1 MTTTAV
7 LREFPSSQ
15 PQSKAGMLG
24 STCRLGS
31 TPWVSA
37 QRKII
42 VASTRSSSV
51 SVTSV
56 EASVVYVVAGCSRWT
71 R

>member
-1 MTTTAV
+1 M
-7 LREFPSSQ
+7 F
-15 PQSKAGMLG
+15 G

-37 QRKII
+37 QVKIA

-56 EASVVYVVAGCSRWT
+56 EASVVYVVAGWSAVDEVGA
-71 R
+71 